1 MSHENVTALRHGFE
15 LWNIASSDPDEK
27 TWRAALAEMV
37 AGYHPDAEIDFSRTL
52 PDFPATGVVEAMSGW
67 VESARGTF
75 TDVRLEPTTIV
86 DAGDAA
92 VTTMRVTGTG
102 GMSGAAVDAEI
113 FYVFQFGDGLVIA
126 ATTYMTQQE
135 ALEAVGLVG

>member
-1 MSHENVTALRHGFE
+1 MSQQNVEQLRHGFE
-15 LWNIASSDPDEK
+15 LWNIAANDPDEK

-75 TDVRLEPTTIV
+75 TDVRLEPTNII

-92 VTTMRVTGTG
+92 VSTMRVTGTG
-102 GMSGAAVDAEI
+102 GMSGVAVDAEI
-113 FYVFQFGDGLVIA
+113 FYVFRFREGQVVA
-126 ATTYMTQQE
+126 AATYMTQQE
-135 ALEAVGLVG
+135 ALAAVGLTE